1 MDLDKFLNLVA
12 TIIGTLGAI
21 YVMLGI
27 LAMTPELIEEQSNSY
42 WDFSVPQIKSLTQQK
57 ADNVAGFVFVIVA
70 FLLAGTAIVLVPEGI
85 RIFESKA
92 PALAVAAVIAGSLF
106 LTLHFISAGVYRHQ
120 KLAVGKIITA
130 RYLESVFKQGKL
142 TPSDKDSLPVYAR
155 ELLDLNVP
163 ATETA
168 DALLQRT
175 AKVVGVSI
183 PEAFQYSDSKPKE

>member
-12 TIIGTLGAI
+12 TIIGALGAI

-27 LAMTPELIEEQSNSY
+27 LAMTPELIEKQSNSY

-70 FLLAGTAIVLVPEGI
+70 FLLGGTAIAFVPEGI

-92 PALAVAAVIAGSLF
+92 LALAVSAIIAGSFF
-106 LTLHFISAGVYRHQ
+106 LTLHFISVGIYKHQ

-130 RYLESVFKQGKL
+130 RYLDSVFKQGKL
-142 TPSDKDSLPVYAR
+142 NPSDNGSLPIYAR

-163 ATETA
+163 ATETTNS
-168 DALLQRT
+168 LLQRT

-183 PEAFQYSDSKPKE
+183 PENFQYSDSK